1 MNQRGSNVRMYL
13 ARLAGVPENER
24 IVNLPEAT
32 ASPLE
37 RGARV
42 LFYELRGEGEQ
53 AKGYITGWGDIER
66 LSTSDG
72 TTAVQL
78 REYVSFKRR
87 VPFSELRADP
97 RRDPAAE
104 VQPVS
109 AEVFNAVLAEARR
122 R

>member
-1 MNQRGSNVRMYL
+1 MNQRGSNARLYL
-13 ARLAGVPENER
+13 ARLASAPESDR
-24 IVNLPEAT
+24 TVNLPEAAA
-32 ASPLE
+32 ASLE
-37 RGARV
+37 RGARI

-53 AKGYITGWGDIER
+53 TRGYITGWGDIER
-66 LSTSDG
+66 LSAADG

-109 AEVFNAVLAEARR
+109 AEVFNAVLAKARR